1 MERLREANLPKTSS
15 IGMAGKGIKSK
26 LKVGTNNTKAILI
39 GSIIPVVLLI
49 VWEYLCRIG
58 AVPANQLPA
67 PSKIASTI
75 YEMALSGQLWNHVSI
90 TLYRVFIG
98 FLIGTGIAVLL
109 GAIVGFYKFAEQLCD
124 PLIQAFRSI
133 PSLAWVPLFILWMGI
148 GEPSK
153 VTLIAVGVFFP
164 VYLNLVSGIQGVDRK
179 LVEVGRVYSLS
190 PFEQMR
196 RIILPAALPSFL
208 VGLRGGLGLGWMF
221 VVAAELLGA
230 SSGLGYL
237 LDFGRNISRPELIIA
252 SIVLFAILGKITDSV
267 LKGIET
273 KTLHWQDSYA
283 NKK

>member
-1 MERLREANLPKTSS
+1 MARLREESLPKTTPFISGEGIKGRFKVGS
-15 IGMAGKGIKSK
+15 AKLFLVVLGLIIPALILLLWFLVSHFGVVAPNRLPAPAAVAGSIIGMAQNG
-26 LKVGTNNTKAILI
+26 
-39 GSIIPVVLLI
+39 
-49 VWEYLCRIG
+49 E
-58 AVPANQLPA
+58 
-67 PSKIASTI
+67 
-75 YEMALSGQLWNHVSI
+75 LWTHMSI

-98 FLIGTGIAVLL
+98 FLLGTGAAVLL
-109 GAIVGFYKFAEQLCD
+109 GALVGFNKTAERLWD
-124 PLIQAFRSI
+124 PLIQALRSI

-179 LVEVGRVYSLS
+179 LVEVGRIYSLS
-190 PFEQMR
+190 PLQQLR

-221 VVAAELLGA
+221 VVAAELLGTNE
-230 SSGLGYL
+230 GLGYL
-237 LDFGRNISRPELIIA
+237 LSHGRYISRPDLIIA
-252 SIVLFAILGKITDSV
+252 SIILFAILGKLTDSV